1 MKKYTSIDLFAGVGG
16 ISLGL
21 EWAGF
26 EILFAN
32 EFDTEI
38 GQSFQNN
45 FPAANVLIDD
55 IRNINFKKLSDQF
68 KIKKDVDLIVG
79 GPPCQG
85 FSMANR
91 KRIEDD
97 ERNILFLEYVRFVK
111 YYQPKCF
118 VIENVIGMSS
128 ETINTGT
135 LEDKVADAMKSYFDD
150 LGYAISFRMFKA
162 EEHGVPQMRRR
173 VMVIGTRLKN
183 KKELLV
189 SGEIGHL
196 EKEYLS
202 KEDLFKQAQY
212 TNQISLFEDENI
224 YHNPTTVWDAISD
237 LPRLKAGEFA
247 DEYSNKPINEYQKF
261 MRKGSRKLQNHA
273 ATPHADDV
281 VTRIKLIK
289 QGLNFESLPE
299 ELKTKSHHSGAWGRL
314 EKENLSPTITT
325 RFDTP
330 STGRV
335 IHPIDHR
342 TLTVREAARIQ
353 SFPDTF
359 YFSGSRT
366 SQGKQVGNSVPPL
379 VAEAIGKM
387 IIKDFLS

>member
-45 FPAANVLIDD
+45 FPTANVLIDD

-97 ERNILFLEYVRFVK
+97 ERNTLFLEYVRFVK

-189 SGEIGHL
+189 SGAIGHL

-202 KEDLFKQAQY
+202 KEDLFKQTQN

-247 DEYSNKPINEYQKF
+247 DEYINKPINEYQKF

-353 SFPDTF
+353 SFPDVF
-359 YFSGSRT
+359 NFSGSRT

>member
-45 FPAANVLIDD
+45 FPTANVLIDD

-97 ERNILFLEYVRFVK
+97 ERNTLFLEYVRFVK

-118 VIENVIGMSS
+118 VIENVMGMSS

-173 VMVIGTRLKN
+173 VMVIGTRLNN

-189 SGEIGHL
+189 SGAIGNL

-202 KEDLFKQAQY
+202 KEDLFKQAQN
-212 TNQISLFEDENI
+212 TNQISLFEHKKT

-359 YFSGSRT
+359 IFSGSRT

-379 VAEAIGKM
+379 VAEAIGRM

>member
-26 EILFAN
+26 ETLFAN

-38 GQSFQNN
+38 GHAFQNN
-45 FPAANVLIDD
+45 FPSANVLIDD
-55 IRNINFKKLSDQF
+55 IRNINFKKLSTQF
-68 KIKKDVDLIVG
+68 TIKKDVDLIVG

-97 ERNILFLEYVRFVK
+97 ERNTLFLEYVRFVK
-111 YYQPKCF
+111 HYQPKCF
-118 VIENVIGMSS
+118 VIENVVGMSS
-128 ETINTGT
+128 EVINTGT
-135 LEDKVADAMKSYFDD
+135 LEDKVADAMQSYFDD
-150 LGYAISFRMFKA
+150 LGYAISFRMFKS

-183 KKELLV
+183 KKELLL
-189 SGEIGHL
+189 SGVIGHL

-202 KEDLFKQAQY
+202 KEDLLKKTQRK
-212 TNQISLFEDENI
+212 NQISLFEEPKICNDPI
-224 YHNPTTVWDAISD
+224 TVWDAISD
-237 LPRLKAGEFA
+237 LPRLKAGEFT
-247 DEYSNKPINEYQKF
+247 DEYGSEPINEYQKL
-261 MRKGSRKLQNHA
+261 MRKSSRKLHNHA

-281 VTRIKLIK
+281 VARIKLIK

-314 EKENLSPTITT
+314 EKKSLSPTITT

-359 YFSGSRT
+359 IFSGTRT

-379 VAEAIGKM
+379 VAQAIGKM
-387 IIKDFLS
+387 IIKDFLI

>member
-1 MKKYTSIDLFAGVGG
+1 MKKYYSIDLFAGVGG

-26 EILFAN
+26 TTLFAN
-32 EFDTEI
+32 EFDQSI
-38 GQSFQNN
+38 GEAFQKN
-45 FPAANVLIDD
+45 FPSTNVLIDD

-68 KIKKDVDLIVG
+68 SVKKDVDLIVG

-97 ERNILFLEYVRFVK
+97 ERNKLFLEYVRFVK
-111 YYQPKCF
+111 HYQPKCF
-118 VIENVIGMSS
+118 VIENVMGMNS
-128 ETINTGT
+128 EVINTGT
-135 LEDKVADAMKSYFDD
+135 LEDKVSDAMKSYFDE

-173 VMVIGTRLKN
+173 VIVIGTRLKD
-183 KKELLV
+183 KKELLI
-189 SGEIGHL
+189 SGKIGNL
-196 EKEYLS
+196 RKEYLS
-202 KEDLFKQAQY
+202 REYLLRQTQ
-212 TNQISLFEDENI
+212 NESQISLFDDEI
-224 YHNPTTVWDAISD
+224 VLHDPITVWDAISD
-237 LPRLKAGEFA
+237 LPRLKAGQFTDTYE
-247 DEYSNKPINEYQKF
+247 DKPTNEYQKF
-261 MRKGSRKLQNHA
+261 MRKGSRRLENHS

-314 EKENLSPTITT
+314 EKNSLSPTITT

-335 IHPIDHR
+335 IHPVDHR
-342 TLTVREAARIQ
+342 TITVREAARIQ
-353 SFPDTF
+353 SFPDNFIFT
-359 YFSGSRT
+359 GTRT